1 MSMTKKNRMIGAM
14 ESSCSADRQHTFQ
27 LLNSAY
33 TSLITARGGG
43 VTVVQS
49 LPFSKEKCLVMQVWG
64 WDQFLD
70 SFSMEHDLTLMMHSV
85 GFGNPHCN

>member
-1 MSMTKKNRMIGAM
+1 M
-14 ESSCSADRQHTFQ
+14 
-27 LLNSAY
+27 NSAY
-33 TSLITARGGG
+33 MSLITARGGG

-49 LPFSKEKCLVMQVWG
+49 LLFPKEKCPVMQVWG

-70 SFSMEHDLTLMMHSV
+70 SFSMEHDLMLMMHLV